1 MRLAQ
6 RQQQRA
12 LSFAEAL
19 LFRNNRYHALTSNG
33 NARRQAALCERPPP
47 APAPPHSIAP
57 ALPAPSPHRPT
68 SAYLCLFEPTV
79 FPTRRDHFCVPGRDA
94 HDNSPMR
101 PALFPFLRS

>member
-33 NARRQAALCERPPP
+33 NARRQAALCERPLQRQLLLIPLHQP
-47 APAPPHSIAP
+47 CQR
-57 ALPAPSPHRPT
+57 L
-68 SAYLCLFEPTV
+68 
-79 FPTRRDHFCVPGRDA
+79 RRIVQR
-94 HDNSPMR
+94 
-101 PALFPFLRS
+101 LRIYVCSSQQFFQRGAIIFAF